1 MPLLSVLVPVYNVAR
16 YLPDCLDS
24 LVNQTLEDI
33 EIICINDGSDDDS
46 LEILYRYAE
55 KDTRINVIN
64 KKNSG
69 YGHTM
74 NVGMKEA
81 RGEYIGILESDDF
94 TDNAMF
100 EQLYSAAIVCNAD
113 IIKTNYWEYRN
124 GNKTL
129 VRPLKDGPYN
139 VVFNPRRD
147 NKDVFY
153 SQPAIW
159 TAIYRREFLE
169 NNNIIF
175 NETPGASYQDTSF
188 NFIALACAERVILK
202 DDAYVCYRRDNESS
216 SVNSAGKVY
225 CVLDEYKNCSAFL
238 NSRPELAAELES
250 LLPVLAWNTSQ
261 WNYERIAPAFK
272 YEFLER
278 LVLIFEDLWSKGQIY
293 PKYWLDRTCLNDVMR
308 ILMDKDYFLHE
319 VYCGFQ
325 KCAFGLSVLKQRV
338 QQCDKVYLY
347 GAGKIGS
354 EIAGYLKGNGMDFE
368 GFMVAAKEGNPE
380 SVLGKSVFSVDEV
393 AADSL
398 DGALVLLTVK
408 EATQRQVL
416 PVLREKGFREIIA
429 IRQDM
434 REYMTRFEKYNIH
447 QLVEYVFD
455 RQAHS

>member
-153 SQPAIW
+153 LYIEENSLKI
-159 TAIYRREFLE
+159 TILYSMRLLE
-169 NNNIIF
+169 HLIRIHH
-175 NETPGASYQDTSF
+175 S
-188 NFIALACAERVILK
+188 IL
-202 DDAYVCYRRDNESS
+202 
-216 SVNSAGKVY
+216 
-225 CVLDEYKNCSAFL
+225 LH
-238 NSRPELAAELES
+238 
-250 LLPVLAWNTSQ
+250 LPVLN
-261 WNYERIAPAFK
+261 
-272 YEFLER
+272 
-278 LVLIFEDLWSKGQIY
+278 V
-293 PKYWLDRTCLNDVMR
+293 
-308 ILMDKDYFLHE
+308 
-319 VYCGFQ
+319 
-325 KCAFGLSVLKQRV
+325 
-338 QQCDKVYLY
+338 
-347 GAGKIGS
+347 
-354 EIAGYLKGNGMDFE
+354 
-368 GFMVAAKEGNPE
+368 
-380 SVLGKSVFSVDEV
+380 
-393 AADSL
+393 
-398 DGALVLLTVK
+398 
-408 EATQRQVL
+408 
-416 PVLREKGFREIIA
+416 
-429 IRQDM
+429 
-434 REYMTRFEKYNIH
+434 
-447 QLVEYVFD
+447 
-455 RQAHS
+455 